1 MTLIVSKDSF
11 IVPPLRKGGEGGS
24 RRKYI
29 IVNKQE
35 NVKDIKINT
44 HQRQFAVEN
53 PELENQRRP
62 DWLKVKL
69 PTGKNYINLK
79 ELVIKEKLNTVCED
93 ARCPNIAECWSRKTA
108 TFMILGD
115 VCTRSCGFCSV
126 KLGKPLPMDYDE
138 PRRVAESIKHLGLN
152 YAVITSVDRDDQKYG
167 GADIFAMVIDQ
178 IHELVPGCKV
188 EVLIPDFK
196 GNWEALDMVLAA
208 KPDILNH
215 NIETVKRLYHFV
227 RPQANYERTLEL
239 LKRAKQKGFTT
250 KSGFMVGLGE
260 TNDEVVSLMHDI
272 RNSDV
277 DIITIGQYLKPTKDH
292 LPVQRY
298 VHPDEFR
305 MFKAI
310 GLEMGFKHVESGA
323 LVRSSYHAD
332 EQTVV

>member
-1 MTLIVSKDSF
+1 MNLKEQANIK
-11 IVPPLRKGGEGGS
+11 E
-24 RRKYI
+24 
-29 IVNKQE
+29 
-35 NVKDIKINT
+35 IKINT
-44 HQRQFAVEN
+44 HQRQFAIEN
-53 PELENQRRP
+53 PELEHQRRP

-93 ARCPNIAECWSRKTA
+93 ARCPNIAECWSRNTA

-126 KLGKPLPMDYDE
+126 KLGKPTSIDYDE
-138 PRRVAESIKHLGLN
+138 PRRVAESVRELGLKH
-152 YAVITSVDRDDQKYG
+152 AVITSVDRDDQKYG
-167 GADIFAMVIDQ
+167 GADIFAMVIEK
-178 IHELVPGCKV
+178 IHELTPDCRI

-196 GNWEALDMVLAA
+196 GNWEALDMVLDA

-239 LKRAKQKGFTT
+239 LKRAKKKGFTT

-260 TNDEVVSLMHDI
+260 TNDEVFALMHDI

-298 VHPDEFR
+298 VHPDEFK
-305 MFKAI
+305 MFKCI